1 MIKEHVQSLIEGLI
15 ADVPDFPQK
24 GIVFKDITPLLR
36 DKNGF
41 KATVEWMAEQLEDVD
56 YIVSPEARGFIFGTA
71 VAYRAGAGFIP
82 LRKPGKL
89 PRKTFREAYG
99 LEYGSD
105 ELHMHIDALPAGSKV
120 AFVDDVLATG
130 GTLAACEKLVQAAN
144 ATLTKSVFLLEIDV
158 LEGRKKITSEVES
171 LIHC

>member
-1 MIKEHVQSLIEGLI
+1 MNKEEVLTVIEDLI

-24 GIVFKDITPLLR
+24 GIVFKDITPLL
-36 DKNGF
+36 KNREGF
-41 KATVEWMAEQLEDVD
+41 KATVEWMADQLKDVD

-71 VAYRAGAGFIP
+71 VAYSAGAGFIP

-120 AFVDDVLATG
+120 AFVDDILATG
-130 GTLAACEKLVQAAN
+130 GTLAACERLVQAAD
-144 ATLTKSVFLLEIDV
+144 AELTTSVFLLEIDV
-158 LEGRKKITSEVES
+158 LEGRKKVSSSVQS

>member
-1 MIKEHVQSLIEGLI
+1 MTKEHVQSLIEDLI
-15 ADVPDFPQK
+15 IDVADFPQK
-24 GIVFKDITPLLR
+24 GIIFKDITPLLG

-41 KATVEWMAEQLEDVD
+41 KATVDWMAEQLKDVD

-71 VAYRAGAGFIP
+71 VAYSARAGFIP

-89 PRKTFREAYG
+89 PRKTFSETYG

-105 ELHMHIDALPAGSKV
+105 ELQMHMDALPAGSKV
-120 AFVDDVLATG
+120 AFIDDVLATG
-130 GTLAACEKLVQAAN
+130 GTLAACEKLVQSAN
-144 ATLTKSVFLLEIDV
+144 AILTKSVFLLEIDF
-158 LEGRKKITSEVES
+158 LEGRKIITSEIQS

>member
-1 MIKEHVQSLIEGLI
+1 MTKVQIQALVESLI

-36 DKNGF
+36 DKTGF
-41 KATVEWMAEQLEDVD
+41 KATVEWMAEQLKDVD

-71 VAYRAGAGFIP
+71 VAYSAGAGFIP

-105 ELHMHIDALPAGSKV
+105 ELHMHIDALPAGSNV

-130 GTLAACEKLVQAAN
+130 GTLAACEKLIQTAN

-158 LEGRKKITSEVES
+158 LEGRKKVASDIDS

>member
-1 MIKEHVQSLIEGLI
+1 MTKENVQSLIEGLI

-71 VAYRAGAGFIP
+71 VAYRAGTGFIP

-130 GTLAACEKLVQAAN
+130 GTLVACEKLVQAAN
-144 ATLTKSVFLLEIDV
+144 ATLAKSVFLLEIDV
-158 LEGRKKITSEVES
+158 LEGRKKITSEVQS

>member
-1 MIKEHVQSLIEGLI
+1 MTKEHVQSLIEDLI
-15 ADVPDFPQK
+15 IDVPDFPQK
-24 GIVFKDITPLLR
+24 GIIFKDITPLLG
-36 DKNGF
+36 DKSGF
-41 KATVEWMAEQLEDVD
+41 KATVDWMAEQLKDVD

-71 VAYRAGAGFIP
+71 VAYSASAGFIP

-89 PRKTFREAYG
+89 PRKTFSETYG

-105 ELHMHIDALPAGSKV
+105 ELQMHMDALPSGSKV

-130 GTLAACEKLVQAAN
+130 GTLAACEKLVQSAN
-144 ATLTKSVFLLEIDV
+144 AILTKSVFLLEIDF
-158 LEGRKKITSEVES
+158 LEGRKIITSEIQS